1 MNFHLFKLLQSVTKR
16 EFDPILVWISFSYRP
31 MHVPNG
37 TVDRFCDFMHL
48 LFGKTCK

>member
-1 MNFHLFKLLQSVTKR
+1 MKGNFHLFKLLQSVTKR

-37 TVDRFCDFMHL
+37 TFVFMHL